1 VADLCKEVSH
11 FSRDFCRGIRHFDP
25 VPSNFDYDD
34 WPENQRPYTL
44 DSELKQALIEKD
56 KTRLKELIEYR
67 VSYLTVRDN
76 DEEFEIAYF
85 KDQLVDPSNIIAI
98 YTGGIS
104 TKISDGSIASVF
116 GLTNCERMHMGILVW
131 DLPGMGRSG
140 GSLTE
145 RHVLAS
151 LRALVEMV
159 LQDNPGARIHMSV
172 TQVFNFSD

>member
-1 VADLCKEVSH
+1 MSV
-11 FSRDFCRGIRHFDP
+11 P
-25 VPSNFDYDD
+25 VGS
-34 WPENQRPYTL
+34 TL
-44 DSELKQALIEKD
+44 RASELTESTQKLGHSAVESTIQRLLVTNDQFQLREIYEQNIR
-56 KTRLKELIEYR
+56 RLKVQI
-67 VSYLTVRDN
+67 N

-85 KDQLVDPSNIIAI
+85 KHQLVDSSNIIAI

-116 GLTNCERMHMGILVW
+116 RLTNCERMEMGILVW